1 MPTAGTMPPES
12 FLRDLRWALRHL
24 YNPEKLSESP
34 LLKVL
39 GVDPRESPS
48 ALRRILSQA
57 IHALAPDAGVSTDS
71 HAWRVYYTLRHRYL
85 DQFSQQQVAMSL
97 GLSIRQMRRQDR
109 LALRVLADYL
119 LCHHAVEQTNPP
131 PSAGPSEK
139 PSATAEEIGPEREL
153 QWLRK
158 AFPSEAV
165 SVAEVLPPLVN
176 LIVPLAESLR
186 VRVEYSVANQ
196 LPRLAV
202 QVAAMRQ
209 ALLSVLTAAVRTVP
223 GGQVALTVQAAGRQV
238 CITVIAERSAHDGAA
253 IGVTG
258 GLDLA
263 RQLAEVS
270 GGSLDVRSGEDEIH
284 PLIATLVLPAVEQVA
299 VLFVDDNAD
308 TLQLYQRYLA
318 GTRYPFLGARDPQQA
333 MSLAEEL
340 SPSIIV
346 LDLMLPGVDG
356 WELLGRFRE
365 HPRTQGV
372 PIIVCS
378 ILEQRELAFLLGA
391 AEFLV
396 KPVSRDVLLAALD
409 RQLARRSPGCQ

>member
-1 MPTAGTMPPES
+1 
-12 FLRDLRWALRHL
+12 
-24 YNPEKLSESP
+24 
-34 LLKVL
+34 
-39 GVDPRESPS
+39 
-48 ALRRILSQA
+48 
-57 IHALAPDAGVSTDS
+57 
-71 HAWRVYYTLRHRYL
+71 
-85 DQFSQQQVAMSL
+85 VAS
-97 GLSIRQMRRQDR
+97 R
-109 LALRVLADYL
+109 
-119 LCHHAVEQTNPP
+119 
-131 PSAGPSEK
+131 
-139 PSATAEEIGPEREL
+139 
-153 QWLRK
+153 
-158 AFPSEAV
+158 
-165 SVAEVLPPLVN
+165 
-176 LIVPLAESLR
+176 
-186 VRVEYSVANQ
+186 
-196 LPRLAV
+196 
-202 QVAAMRQ
+202 
-209 ALLSVLTAAVRTVP
+209 
-223 GGQVALTVQAAGRQV
+223 
-238 CITVIAERSAHDGAA
+238 
-253 IGVTG
+253 
-258 GLDLA
+258 LDLA
-263 RQLAEVS
+263 RRLAEVS
-270 GGSLDVRSGEDEIH
+270 GGSLEVRSGEDEIH

-356 WELLGRFRE
+356 WELLGRFRA